1 MTLLQNVERATNE
14 TLTENGALTHQS
26 TLNKC
31 LDLFS
36 RAGGLRN
43 DPVEA
48 LNLFKNAYA
57 EDPIAAVM
65 TLFYIRDVRGGM
77 GERRIFRACMDWLLD
92 RQPSMYRNVV
102 SHTPKFGRW
111 DDVVRHYHVNKE
123 LVKNQLRE
131 DLGNTDALLPCSL
144 LAKWMPSISASNE
157 HQKILAKEI
166 ASDMGM
172 TQRLYRKMLAKL
184 RRHIDI
190 VEHHMCQNNWGNI
203 DFSKVPSQAMLK
215 LKAAFWKN
223 QPERFK
229 EYIESVEK
237 GEENINAGTIT
248 PDQLVKAYLTDY
260 DVDGHAGNI
269 TPVKRETDPV
279 LEEQWKALPTWGEPQ
294 NMLVLADVSGSMYW
308 AESRPIDIAIALALY
323 ASERN
328 ANPKWQNSFLTFESQ
343 PQLIKVNPYNTL
355 LEKIQELQKAP
366 WGGSTCIQKALD
378 LILDSSETQADLPDS
393 LVIVSDMEFD
403 HATTGS
409 PNFATAKWLAE
420 EKGLKLPNIVFW
432 NVDSR
437 NRQSPVTFDEQGVA
451 LVSGRSPSILQMA
464 FDGNFDP
471 MSFYQEAVLN
481 NRRYKDVKRGAQFGN
496 SCWADIPVAD
506 QAQVE
511 PEVTLPEGYAD
522 LEFDIPKDHD

>member
-1 MTLLQNVERATNE
+1 MSNLLRNLERATNE

-57 EDPIAAVM
+57 EDPVAAVI
-65 TLFYIRDVRGGM
+65 TLFYIRDIRGGM
-77 GERRIFRACMDWLLD
+77 GERLIFRVCMDWLLD

-102 SHTPKFGRW
+102 SCTPEFGRW
-111 DDVVRHYHVNKE
+111 DDVVRHYHVNKD
-123 LVKNQLRE
+123 LVKNQIRE
-131 DLGNTDALLPCSL
+131 DVSNTDALLPCSL
-144 LAKWMPSISASNE
+144 LAKWMPSISASNDQ
-157 HQKILAKEI
+157 QKLLAKEI

-190 VEHHMCQNNWGNI
+190 VEHHMCQQNWKDI

-215 LKAAFWKN
+215 LKGAFWKN

-237 GEENINAGTIT
+237 GEEKINAGTIT
-248 PDQLVKAYLTDY
+248 PDQLIKPYV
-260 DVDGHAGNI
+260 
-269 TPVKRETDPV
+269 REPEEYKDPIVLDPV
-279 LEEQWKALPTWGEPQ
+279 IEEQWKALPTWGEPQ
-294 NMLVLADVSGSMYW
+294 NMLVVADVSYSMYW
-308 AESRPIDIAIALALY
+308 AETRPIDIAISLALY

-328 ANPKWQNSFLTFESQ
+328 ANPLWQNTFMTFDST
-343 PQLIKVNPYNTL
+343 PQLMKVNRHNTL
-355 LEKIQELQKAP
+355 LEKVQELQNAP
-366 WGGSTCIQKALD
+366 WGGSTNLQKAID
-378 LILDSSETQADLPDS
+378 LIIDSCEVEADLPDS
-393 LVIVSDMEFD
+393 LVIISDMEFD
-403 HATTGS
+403 HATTETT
-409 PNFATAKWLAE
+409 NFDAFKQKAEAK
-420 EKGLKLPNIVFW
+420 GFKLPNIVFW

-437 NRQSPVTFDEQGVA
+437 SRQSPVTFDERGVA

-496 SCWADIPVAD
+496 SCWADTPVAD

-522 LEFDIPKDHD
+522 LEFDIPTDHDAT